1 MGNSKGMIN
10 VVNKKYHYTYQ
21 IKNLVNK
28 KTYVGRHSTDNINDG
43 YMGSGKILKRA
54 IKLYGIENFA
64 IEILGFFDSF
74 EDLVEEESF
83 IVDSS
88 FVIREDTYNITPG
101 GNNPVM
107 YGEDNPSWKG
117 GTSIYNRKG
126 RPDFSGEKNPMFGKK
141 HTEEAKNKISKAN
154 KGNTPLNKGRKLSEE
169 QKRSMI
175 YKQKTRKQLTDG
187 LSRFES
193 IRDCARK
200 LGVTQQYVQYRL
212 RSNSE
217 KFSNW
222 KYI

>member
-1 MGNSKGMIN
+1 MGNSKGMKN

-21 IKNLVNK
+21 IKNLVNE
-28 KTYVGRHSTDNINDG
+28 KTYIGRHSTDDVNDG

-54 IKLYGIENFA
+54 IKFYGIENFSL
-64 IEILGFFDSF
+64 EILGFFDSF
-74 EDLVEEESF
+74 EELVEEESF
-83 IVDSS
+83 IVDDN
-88 FVIREDTYNITPG
+88 FVIRNDTYNIVTG
-101 GNNPVM
+101 GSNPIM
-107 YGEDNPSWKG
+107 YGEENPSWKG
-117 GTSIYNRKG
+117 GSSIYKRKG

-141 HTEEAKNKISKAN
+141 HTEAVKNKISKAN
-154 KGNTPLNKGRKLSEE
+154 KGNTPPNKGCRLSEE
-169 QKRSMI
+169 QKESMI
-175 YKQKTRKQLTDG
+175 SKQKTRKQLTDG
-187 LSRFES
+187 VSCFKS